1 MSAEQNTAFEYTDL
15 ELLEKARNSKSTLK
29 EELQIQN
36 TPFTAI
42 KEDGGGWFA
51 AMGQNKLT
59 EEFETTEELLA
70 WIDVNHWEF
79 LIRVV
84 LMVVQTLDMQKMKGM
99 KEYMDKQKLGTA
111 PQTIDEQTINKLT
124 N

>member
-1 MSAEQNTAFEYTDL
+1 MKEETNTTFEFTDT

-29 EELQIQN
+29 EELPIQD

-42 KEDGGGWFA
+42 KEDGGWFA
-51 AMGQNKLT
+51 AMGPNKLT

-99 KEYMDKQKLGTA
+99 KEYMDKKNAESQGIEEGFNNVK
-111 PQTIDEQTINKLT
+111 T